1 MRRSP
6 CPRGVASETGGAGA
20 GPRKAFQLMKHQP
33 QAGEAAHFSSEAENS
48 REARGGLA
56 ISARGV
62 SPQRRRAANAAQIYE
77 LQAASV
83 QNSNRS
89 LTAWRL
95 TKPQAKPPNPNKPY
109 NMSMRERKGRGFYRI
124 RSLNTI

>member
-1 MRRSP
+1 
-6 CPRGVASETGGAGA
+6 
-20 GPRKAFQLMKHQP
+20 MKHQP
-33 QAGEAAHFSSEAENS
+33 QAGEAAHFASEAANS

-62 SPQRRRAANAAQIYE
+62 SPQRRRAANAAQLYE

-95 TKPQAKPPNPNKPY
+95 TKPQAKPPNPYRPHTI
-109 NMSMRERKGRGFYRI
+109 SM
-124 RSLNTI
+124 

>member
-1 MRRSP
+1 M
-6 CPRGVASETGGAGA
+6 GAS
-20 GPRKAFQLMKHQP
+20 PRKASPIKQLEP
-33 QAGEAAHFSSEAENS
+33 QAGEAAHFASEAANS
-48 REARGGLA
+48 REARGGGLA

-62 SPQRRRAANAAQIYE
+62 SPQRRRAANAAQLYE

-95 TKPQAKPPNPNKPY
+95 TKPQAKPPNP
-109 NMSMRERKGRGFYRI
+109 
-124 RSLNTI
+124 